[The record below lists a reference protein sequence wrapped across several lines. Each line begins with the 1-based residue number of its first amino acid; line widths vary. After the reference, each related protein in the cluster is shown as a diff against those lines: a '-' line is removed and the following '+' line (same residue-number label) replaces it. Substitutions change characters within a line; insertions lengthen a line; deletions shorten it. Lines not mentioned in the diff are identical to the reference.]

1 MLSERFSWPVR
12 PTALSANMIS
22 GSCYRLTV
30 LTPSLFRLEYAAD
43 GVFEDR
49 ASQSVFYRDFDKSAF
64 SVAVKGRRLT
74 LETEKAFV
82 WYEEGEPF
90 SASSLTVGLKEEPGT
105 LWHFGEDIEDLGGTV
120 RTLDCVDGEMPL
132 GSGVCSRRGIAVLD
146 DSRTMLLDET
156 GWVVPR
162 REGAVDVYVFAY
174 GYDYPGAVRD
184 LMRLTGTPPL
194 LPAYALGNWWSR
206 YHAYSAEEYLSLM
219 DRFEESR
226 VPFSVGVVDM
236 DWHVTD
242 IPEHLRE
249 TEERVSDGWT
259 GYSWNTE
266 LFPDYKA
273 FLKELKGRHLKTALN
288 LHPHAGVRRHEDM
301 YEEMAT
307 ACGVDPKSGKRI
319 PFDIL
324 SKTYMANYFDVLH
337 HPYEEDGVDFWWMDW
352 QQGTDY
358 FWIHEPNRDGKLAD
372 EREVLDPLWM
382 LNHLHILDI
391 SRNGK
396 RPMFFSRYSGPGS
409 QRYPVGFSGDTVI
422 SWESLAFQP
431 YFTATASNIGYPWGS
446 HDIGGHMR
454 GIREDE
460 LSLRWMQFGVLSPIN
475 RLHSADSRFHRKEPW
490 CYGEEAKPVM
500 ERWLRLRH
508 ALFPYLYAMNYRVY
522 EEQIPLMQPMYY
534 SHPRCNGAYDVR
546 NQYWFGSELMV
557 AAAVT
562 PRDKVSCLTAT
573 DVWFPK
579 GDWFDV
585 FTGLHYRSDRPFGRR
600 MTVHRDLAAYPVF
613 ARSGAIVPMARFEDN
628 RLVNAG
634 EMDVYVFPGASN
646 RFVLREDAGDGAADT
661 ADTVMTLTW
670 GDTAAFR
677 VAPAT
682 GTLSH
687 IPAARTWH
695 IHLRGFHK
703 QIGVTV
709 TVDGVPVPTTAA
721 YDAAVNTWSVT
732 VQAAVTSAVE
742 VTVTGDTLIHDNA
755 DVPARIES
763 LLQLA
768 QMPLLMKLEWYRICT
783 DDSISDHWK
792 LLDLDGS
799 GFGFNAVRDAIK
811 ELLTLTKEEF

>member
-1 MLSERFSWPVR
+1 MNSNRFKWPVR
-12 PTALSANMIS
+12 PVANAENTVTLA
-22 GSCYRLTV
+22 GCRFTV
-30 LTPSLFRLEYAAD
+30 LTPSLIRLEQNDA
-43 GVFEDR
+43 EDR
-49 ASQSVFYRDFDKSAF
+49 ASQSVFFRDFDKADF
-64 SVAVKGRRLT
+64 SVTTENGVMT
-74 LETEKAFV
+74 LETAAV
-82 WYEEGEPF
+82 RLCWC
-90 SASSLTVGLKEEPGT
+90 VGLPFDADSLSVTLKSEPGT
-105 LWHFGEDIEDLGGTV
+105 VWHFGEEIEDLGGTV

-132 GSGVCSRRGIAVLD
+132 GKGVCSRRGIAVLD
-146 DSRTMLLDET
+146 DSGTMLLGED
-156 GWVVPR
+156 GWVEVR
-162 REGAVDVYVFAY
+162 KADTVDQYVFAY
-174 GYDYPGAVRD
+174 GYDYQGAVRD
-184 LMRLTGTPPL
+184 LMKLTGVPPL

-219 DRFEESR
+219 ERFEKDR

-242 IPEHLRE
+242 IPKELRE

-273 FLKELKGRHLKTALN
+273 FLKTLKTKNLKTALN

-301 YEEMAT
+301 YAEMAT
-307 ACGVDPKSGKRI
+307 ACGVDPQSGKRI

-358 FWIHEPNRDGKLAD
+358 FWIHEPNKDGKLAD

-422 SWESLAFQP
+422 SWESLRFQP
-431 YFTATASNIGYPWGS
+431 YFTATASNIGYPWWS

-460 LSLRWMQFGVLSPIN
+460 LTLRWVQFGVLSPIN

-490 CYGEEAKPVM
+490 CYGEEVKPVI
-500 ERWLRLRH
+500 EKWLRLRH
-508 ALFPYLYAMNYRVY
+508 ATFPYLYTMNYRVH
-522 EEQIPLMQPMYY
+522 EQQIPLMQPMYY
-534 SHPRCNGAYDVR
+534 AYPRCDRAYEAH
-546 NQYWFGSELMV
+546 NQYLFGSELMV

-562 PRDKVSCLTAT
+562 PRDKVSRLAAT

-585 FTGLHYRSDRPFGRR
+585 FTGLHYRCDRPFGRR
-600 MTVHRDLAAYPVF
+600 MTVHRDLASYPLF
-613 ARSGAIVPMARFEDN
+613 AKAGAIVPLAHFEDN
-628 RLVNAG
+628 RLVNADT
-634 EMDVYVFPGASN
+634 MDVYVFPGADN
-646 RFVLREDAGDGAADT
+646 RFVLREDAGDGDAVT
-661 ADTVMTLTW
+661 ADTGMAL
-670 GDTAAFR
+670 AFGKEA
-677 VAPAT
+677 VFT
-682 GTLSH
+682 
-687 IPAARTWH
+687 IEPAAGAVELLPQKRTWR

-703 QIGVTV
+703 GASVRTCVDGASAPTAAVYDPACNTWTVEIRAAVTAQVTV
-709 TVDGVPVPTTAA
+709 TV
-721 YDAAVNTWSVT
+721 S
-732 VQAAVTSAVE
+732 
-742 VTVTGDTLIHDNA
+742 GDTLIHDNS
-755 DVPARIES
+755 DVPDRIES
-763 LLQLA
+763 ILQLA
-768 QMPLLMKLEWYRICT
+768 QMPLLMKLEWHRICNDET
-783 DDSISDHWK
+783 ITDHWK

-811 ELLTLTKEEF
+811 ELLTLTKDEFDK